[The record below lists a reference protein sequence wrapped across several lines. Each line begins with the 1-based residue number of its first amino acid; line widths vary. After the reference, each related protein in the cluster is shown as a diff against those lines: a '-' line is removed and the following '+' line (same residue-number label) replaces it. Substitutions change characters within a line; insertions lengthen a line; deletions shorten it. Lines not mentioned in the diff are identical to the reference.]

1 MEGLSSCNL
10 TSKPHPFH
18 QIPLKNVSFKIKAS
32 PSPVF
37 PPKKSKTSNR
47 KSPSSQSFVPLHRKN
62 PHVVYRD
69 IQKLAKENK
78 LEQALS
84 LLDYMDRR
92 GIPTNAT
99 TFSALIAACL
109 RAKSIEAARRVHTHI
124 RINSLE
130 GNEFLQTRLVH
141 MYAGCGSIEDAK
153 KVFGDM
159 RVSSVYPWN
168 ALLRG
173 SVVLGRHNH
182 REVLGS
188 FNEMRAAGVEMNA
201 YSFSCLIK
209 SLGGNRALRQGLK
222 THGLLIKNGFL
233 EDVIVRTSLIDMYF
247 KCGKVKLACS
257 VFEEVEERDVVMWG
271 AMIAGFAHNKLQ
283 REALVYTRWMVEEG
297 IAVNSVILTSILS
310 VIGEVSARKIGREV
324 HAYVVKTK
332 DYSNLPFIQSGLI
345 DMYCKC
351 GDMVSGR
358 KVFYGTAERS
368 IVSWTALLSGY
379 VANGRLEQALRSVIW
394 MQQEGFKPDLAT
406 IATVLPVCG
415 KLRALKQGKEIH
427 SYAIKNGFGRGVSV
441 ATSLMMMYSKCG
453 VLDYCLRVFDNM
465 ERMNVIAWTAM
476 IESYIECQRLHEAI
490 DIFRAMQLSEHR
502 PDSVTIAR
510 VMRVCS
516 QLKAQKH
523 GKEIHGHAVK
533 KDFASVPRV
542 SAETVRMYGSWGAID
557 KAKSAF
563 EAIRVK
569 GPITWTAII
578 EAYGC
583 SGHYEEA
590 IHVFDKMVSDG
601 FSPNEFTFKAVL
613 HACEQGGF
621 ADDATRVFTL
631 MTRRY
636 KIAAS
641 EEHYSTIVG
650 LLSRVG
656 RTEEA
661 EKFEK
666 LSSVLALAKN

>member
-1 MEGLSSCNL
+1 
-10 TSKPHPFH
+10 
-18 QIPLKNVSFKIKAS
+18 
-32 PSPVF
+32 
-37 PPKKSKTSNR
+37 
-47 KSPSSQSFVPLHRKN
+47 
-62 PHVVYRD
+62 
-69 IQKLAKENK
+69 
-78 LEQALS
+78 
-84 LLDYMDRR
+84 MDRR

-109 RAKSIEAARRVHTHI
+109 RPKSIEAARRVHMHI
-124 RINSLE
+124 RINGLE
-130 GNEFLQTRLVH
+130 GNEFLQTRQVH

-153 KVFGDM
+153 KVFGAM
-159 RVSSVYPWN
+159 HVSSVYPWN

-173 SVVLGRHNH
+173 AVVLGRRNH

-188 FNEMRAAGVEMNA
+188 FNEMRAAGVEMNV
-201 YSFSCLIK
+201 YSFSCLVK

-233 EDVIVRTSLIDMYF
+233 GDVIVRTSLIDTYF
-247 KCGKVKLACS
+247 KCGKVKLACN

-271 AMIAGFAHNKLQ
+271 AMIA
-283 REALVYTRWMVEEG
+283 
-297 IAVNSVILTSILS
+297 
-310 VIGEVSARKIGREV
+310 GEVSARKIGREV

-394 MQQEGFKPDLAT
+394 MQQEGFKPDLVT
-406 IATVLPVCG
+406 IATALPVCG
-415 KLRALKQGKEIH
+415 KLRALKQGKKIH

-453 VLDYCLRVFDNM
+453 VLDYCVRVFDNM
-465 ERMNVIAWTAM
+465 ERKNVIAWTAM
-476 IESYIECQRLHEAI
+476 IESYIECQRLHEA
-490 DIFRAMQLSEHR
+490 
-502 PDSVTIAR
+502 
-510 VMRVCS
+510 
-516 QLKAQKH
+516 LKAQKH
-523 GKEIHGHAVK
+523 GKEVHGHALK
-533 KDFASVPRV
+533 KDFTSVPRV
-542 SAETVRMYGSWGAID
+542 SAEIIRMYGSWGAID
-557 KAKSAF
+557 KAKPAF

-569 GPITWTAII
+569 GSITWTAII

-583 SGHYEEA
+583 SGHYDEA
-590 IHVFDKMVSDG
+590 IHVFDKMISDG

-613 HACEQGGF
+613 HAGEQGGF
-621 ADDATRVFTL
+621 ADDATGVFTL

-636 KIAAS
+636 NIAAS
-641 EEHYSTIVG
+641 EEHYSGIVG